1 MTQTQWKKSKIEK
14 SSETDSNNDNS
25 TIYDEPTSIP
35 TFKVLNNT
43 PMPTETPLTNVERDI
58 LDEQTDKLKK
68 ILEPYT
74 EVDEEDE
81 KIIEGLSKFQLF
93 SDDNYYKSCKSV
105 LKKFKLDWILTA
117 IHEAIKYAL
126 CPLSKTDQ
134 LIDKGVENFV
144 RLFVQLRNCMKDE
157 NIEYE
162 DDLDL
167 SPVSRAELL
176 WNDGDAPLQYTG
188 EYDKDEDEQEFI
200 IEGYQS
206 SGTNEL
212 LTKLLT
218 NIYSL
223 RDAHSWINTDD
234 LTARMGSHYIGN
246 FNLTENR
253 LGRYLTEDELFHF
266 HNFYNDALER
276 QTVINVIKSTP
287 ISQQWISLLRLT
299 NTNSNNNTE
308 STSNWRSIEPER
320 VLSECEKKQRAAIQE
335 LKQNAKHVKRQIYN
349 IVMVPVVIYIVY
361 NMYFVFLFMDSNQN
375 IADSKKSNKIN
386 SFFKNIEKKMKKK
399 AKKEGEEGEEED
411 QEQEQE
417 NQEENQEENETY
429 KGADYVKFLD
439 YDQTFAGVTRLITE
453 YLFRPVQLIIAV
465 GEWIKGNGF
474 KLSYYHYGRKQYEE
488 KVFQDPSPSVTL
500 HDINNLYPQILFFV
514 LFVVIFVG
522 WRKNTS
528 FIPKTIKNL
537 YKGKHPLTLNYFAL
551 IVTMISFVI
560 SLGSS
565 LQTQT
570 EEEGKEEETAEDKL
584 AGATKNISEALSNM
598 SASSIFHYIS
608 VIVFWIFKWLFAY
621 NMVSLSV
628 SITLIYGLSYLLFGI
643 YLYSSKPFDTMQLI
657 NNYLYT
663 KMYKPARVG
672 DPNGNMLIDG
682 FNGVCRTIF
691 THLFEVITIIMLMI
705 GMNGYIKKINNADL
719 NTFLMLMSG
728 FLIFLLCCN
737 MMLKNMNMK
746 TVLRSLLKF
755 WKIKVKG
762 DELEE
767 EDIEEIKL
775 RAECVSDLNYF
786 MDVFTDKIK
795 VDDIDFNACRETNQ
809 KNEGN
814 LMQEREENK
823 SMFANSYGETKEE
836 EQRRQYNTIFSNN
849 NESDETN
856 ESN

>member
-14 SSETDSNNDNS
+14 SSETSSNNDSS
-25 TIYDEPTSIP
+25 TIYDQPTSIP
-35 TFKVLNNT
+35 TFKVLHNT

-105 LKKFKLDWILTA
+105 LKKFKLDWVLTS
-117 IHEAIKYAL
+117 INEAIKYAL
-126 CPLSKTDQ
+126 CPLSKTDE

-157 NIEYE
+157 NIQYE

-176 WNDGDAPLQYTG
+176 WNDGDTPLQYTG

-206 SGTNEL
+206 SGTNDL
-212 LTKLLT
+212 LMKLLT

-246 FNLTENR
+246 FNFTENR

-299 NTNSNNNTE
+299 DTNSNNNAD

-375 IADSKKSNKIN
+375 IANSKKSNKIN
-386 SFFKNIEKKMKKK
+386 NFFKNIEKKMKKK
-399 AKKEGEEGEEED
+399 DKKEGEEGQEEQEDQEPED
-411 QEQEQE
+411 QEQE
-417 NQEENQEENETY
+417 NETY
-429 KGADYVKFLD
+429 EGADYVKFLD
-439 YDQTFAGVTRLITE
+439 YDETFAGVTRLITE

-551 IVTMISFVI
+551 IVTMISFAI

-565 LQTQT
+565 FQTQT
-570 EEEGKEEETAEDKL
+570 EEEEKEEQTAEDKL

-608 VIVFWIFKWLFAY
+608 LIVFWIFKWLFAY

-643 YLYSSKPFDTMQLI
+643 YLYSSKPFATMQLI

-672 DPNGNMLIDG
+672 DINGNMLIDS

-691 THLFEVITIIMLMI
+691 THLFEVITIIMLII
-705 GMNGYIKKINNADL
+705 GMNGYIKKISNADL

-762 DELEE
+762 DDLED

-786 MDVFTDKIK
+786 MDVFTGKIK
-795 VDDIDFNACRETNQ
+795 VDDIDFNACRKTNQ
-809 KNEGN
+809 ENEGK
-814 LMQEREENK
+814 LMQQREENK
-823 SMFANSYGETKEE
+823 SM
-836 EQRRQYNTIFSNN
+836 FSNN
-849 NESDETN
+849 NESDE
-856 ESN
+856 